1 MTAATGAWT
10 RREAMG
16 LGAAALAGAGLAACG
31 RSAGR
36 RRKVLFFISDGM
48 SLGVPTL
55 ADTFSRQ
62 VLGQGTLWH
71 RMLSD
76 PGSSLGFFDTTS
88 LNSSVTDSAAAA
100 TAFASGRRVC
110 NGMLNCYADGT
121 QLRPLCRVLKDH
133 GIPSALVTTAR
144 VTHATPAGFFASV
157 PHRNEE
163 AAIAL
168 QSLENGPDL
177 LLGGGSRYF
186 YGPDRGDGRD
196 LRADFRARGWHVL
209 EDAAALR
216 QWEGGGR
223 ALGLFAEDHF
233 PYALDLRAEPSGPR
247 PPTLAEMTRKA
258 LRALASQD
266 RFFLMVESAKVDM
279 AAHANDIAGTLWEQ
293 LALDDALREAVEFQK
308 EFPETLIVASTDH
321 ANSNP
326 GLNGMG
332 KGYRE
337 SAGCF
342 ERVARAA
349 RTASWV
355 RKTLSQAAQGKPGI
369 GGELVR
375 ETVRQAAG
383 YAPDA
388 AECRALADRVFQR
401 QVGEWSVQHANFYGL
416 LGQVLGNWNG
426 VGWTGVTHTADWSP
440 LIAAGPGRDHFE
452 GLIPNTGF
460 YDRTCA
466 LFGLHEVNPP
476 FAGKVEITAPSE
488 RASVADPTG

>member
-1 MTAATGAWT
+1 MTAATTAWT
-10 RREAMG
+10 RREALG

-31 RSAGR
+31 GGGQP

-55 ADTFSRQ
+55 ADAFSRQ
-62 VLGQGTLWH
+62 VLGQGTLW
-71 RMLSD
+71 RQMLSD
-76 PGSSLGFFDTTS
+76 PGSTLGFFDTAS
-88 LNSSVTDSAAAA
+88 LNSAVTDSAAAA

-121 QLRPLCRVLKDH
+121 PLRPLCRVLRDH

-157 PHRNEE
+157 SHRNEE
-163 AAIAL
+163 EAIAL
-168 QSLENGPDL
+168 QSLEEGPDL
-177 LLGGGSRYF
+177 LLGGGARFF
-186 YGPDRGDGRD
+186 YGPDRKDGRD
-196 LRADFRARGWHVL
+196 LRADFRARGWRIL

-216 QWEGGGR
+216 DWEGRGR
-223 ALGLFAEDHF
+223 TLGLFAEDHF
-233 PYALDLRAEPSGPR
+233 PYALDLRAEAPGPR

-266 RFFLMVESAKVDM
+266 RFFMMVESAKVDM
-279 AAHANDIAGTLWEQ
+279 AAHANDIAGVLWEQ

-308 EFPETLIVASTDH
+308 EFPETLIVVSSDH

-337 SAGCF
+337 STGCF
-342 ERVARAA
+342 ERVAQAV
-349 RTASWV
+349 RTASWI
-355 RKTLSQAAQGKPGI
+355 RKTLSLAAEGKPGI
-369 GGELVR
+369 GEELVR
-375 ETVRQAAG
+375 ETVRQASG
-383 YAPDA
+383 FAPDA
-388 AECRALADRVFQR
+388 AECRALADRVSQR

-440 LIAAGPGRDHFE
+440 LIAAGPGREHFQ

-460 YDRTCA
+460 YDRACA
-466 LFGLHEVNPP
+466 LFGLNEANPP
-476 FAGKVEITAPSE
+476 FTGKVEITVPAGRS
-488 RASVADPTG
+488 SVADPTG